1 MIDTVGR
8 GIKKIYAE
16 QRNRFFPMPDYDIDN
31 EGRSVGVTIY
41 GKMIDEKYTSLL
53 KSNKDL
59 TLKECVWL
67 DAVQKHRPVTKEAI
81 KHLRDKGLIE
91 GRYPNYIISL
101 AVAKMTHQIG
111 HYTKEKGLEEKLLE
125 QTILQLA
132 KDAGNEGF
140 KLADVYD
147 ALHKNLPASMESTSK
162 KRYLGRLLAKM
173 GSSELLKVE
182 GRTWEI
188 TDKGLSQ
195 LRL

>member
-1 MIDTVGR
+1 M
-8 GIKKIYAE
+8 
-16 QRNRFFPMPDYDIDN
+16 
-31 EGRSVGVTIY
+31 
-41 GKMIDEKYTSLL
+41 
-53 KSNKDL
+53 
-59 TLKECVWL
+59 KECVWL

-81 KHLRDKGLIE
+81 KHLKDKGLIE
-91 GRYPNYIISL
+91 GRHPNYIISL

-140 KLADVYD
+140 KLADVYE

-173 GSSELLKVE
+173 NSAQLLLVD
-182 GRTWEI
+182 GRTWYI
-188 TDKGLSQ
+188 TEKGLSQ